1 MCALVTGVQTC
12 ALPIF
17 LPHEYER
24 LARHDARVAVVPI
37 LRFFDGTG
45 LHIHDF
51 LRHGILPGIGTDAPL
66 VSDCQSPFEAMRL
79 AILAQNIAV
88 KKERADGR
96 PPPAQ
101 AHWAVAERMLA
112 MATLGGARAMFM
124 EDRPGGIEVG
134 KAADCVMVD
143 MADRKSTRLNSS

>member
-79 AILAQNIAV
+79 PILAQNIAV

-96 PPPAQ
+96 PPTETRQ
-101 AHWAVAERMLA
+101 EEHTTERQSTITTTYYIL
-112 MATLGGARAMFM
+112 
-124 EDRPGGIEVG
+124 
-134 KAADCVMVD
+134 CV
-143 MADRKSTRLNSS
+143 K